1 MPISPELQAK
11 IDALE
16 DENLKARITRVITNP
31 GKKLATSEEI
41 FESMTSRHKIAKEQ
55 QARLRKWRD
64 DEVIAFAQHFC
75 EKRPEDYM
83 EFLRQEKEFN
93 EIDAVLA
100 WDVRRLMLSWMP
112 DMDESDVTGLFV
124 KFRDYVDSNL
134 I

>member
-16 DENLKARITRVITNP
+16 DESLKARITRVITNP

-64 DEVIAFAQHFC
+64 DEVIAFAQYFR
-75 EKRPEDYM
+75 EKRPEDHM

-100 WDVRRLMLSWMP
+100 WEVRRLMLSWMP

-124 KFRDYVDSNL
+124 KFRDYVDSHL